1 MSAYTV
7 KNLENKLSYIITLNR
22 QSFTLHIPQQKLYC
36 LPCAVSTAWT
46 AFMRRRQLVSTYS
59 MNTKRSLS
67 AVFTTRRNLLAI
79 KAYSH
84 CTVSLCS
91 MTPFIPSTYSIT
103 CPSAVNKTV
112 LALLC
117 RDQAVGKQQQVVQV
131 QYQNMERHKCR
142 EFQAIR
148 YSRSEVLKF
157 LPSPCTHTL
166 LRVILLF
173 SRRKPDASI

>member
-1 MSAYTV
+1 MLRLYGQSFCLQTLRQDINDVRKMSGYNV
-7 KNLENKLSYIITLNR
+7 KNLDNKLPYISTLNR
-22 QSFTLHIPQQKLYC
+22 QSFTLHILQQKLCC

-103 CPSAVNKTV
+103 CPSAVNKIV
-112 LALLC
+112 LALLW
-117 RDQAVGKQQQVVQV
+117 RDQAV
-131 QYQNMERHKCR
+131 
-142 EFQAIR
+142 
-148 YSRSEVLKF
+148 SEY
-157 LPSPCTHTL
+157 
-166 LRVILLF
+166 
-173 SRRKPDASI
+173 